1 VKISIVRGGGLA
13 GVVTATTLNVADL
26 SEQDAAMLHDR
37 VNQAELLSLPEHS
50 QSAPPQPDSFYY
62 ELTVED
68 KHRRHTVRLGE
79 QDLSPQLRELITWV
93 YAAPARRQEVVHPG
107 QRDRH

>member
-1 VKISIVRGGGLA
+1 MKISIVRGGGLA

-26 SEQDAAMLHDR
+26 SEQDAAVLRDR
-37 VNQAELLSLPEHS
+37 VNQAELFSLPEHG

-68 KHRRHTVRLGE
+68 EHRRHTVRLGE
-79 QDLSPQLRELITWV
+79 QGLSPQLREFITWV
-93 YAAPARRQEVVHPG
+93 YAAPDRRQEVRRLG
-107 QRDRH
+107 QRY